1 MFTRGVCSDT
11 IVAVTLFDID
21 HCTWF
26 YSCSLYLCL
35 RITSGATVDITS
47 TIPVTVAIII
57 VVNFSTTKNV
67 ANDEKRNVSLVGTTS
82 KNPTTTQMLEQKIK
96 NSSKGNKYWPFVNAI
111 SVLFS
116 PLPLRAFC

>member
-11 IVAVTLFDID
+11 IVAVTLFDIG

-35 RITSGATVDITS
+35 RITSSATVDITS

-57 VVNFSTTKNV
+57 VDVNFSTTKNV
-67 ANDEKRNVSLVGTTS
+67 ANDEKRNVSLFGTTS
-82 KNPTTTQMLEQKIK
+82 KNPTTTQMLEQK
-96 NSSKGNKYWPFVNAI
+96 NKE
-111 SVLFS
+111 
-116 PLPLRAFC
+116 